1 MIFYNTVDKRW
12 TDLAFKELASYGVYM
27 FLAGIVNDLYTKI
40 EFEYYEQVYVFDV
53 IFNKFDIEKYNDM
66 LSKTEIYKL

>member
-1 MIFYNTVDKRW
+1 MIFYNVADKRW
-12 TDLAFKELASYGVYM
+12 TDLAFKELASYGVYI
-27 FLAGIVNDLYTKI
+27 FLAGIVTKLYTEI
-40 EFEYYEQVYVFDV
+40 ELEDDERFDIFTI